1 MQDCQLI
8 HVTALIFGTYM
19 QGIIRI
25 EFIVLLKE
33 WCITGTHRELSIHH
47 LSIGAPLCCKWMF
60 SLYITRYVVYPFPFW
75 DLLVLEIAQC
85 LQHFIHGGAAKWKFG
100 LSYDIL

>member
-1 MQDCQLI
+1 MQDWQLI
-8 HVTALIFGTYM
+8 HPTALIFGTYM
-19 QGIIRI
+19 QGIIR
-25 EFIVLLKE
+25 
-33 WCITGTHRELSIHH
+33 ITGTHRELSIHH